1 MNKVMIASFIKN
13 NMEPFDFT
21 GGVNSR
27 QINSVQDKLGVA
39 LPDSYRWFLSN
50 FGSGGLFGVDI

>member
-13 NMEPFDFT
+13 NMKPFDFT
-21 GGVNSR
+21 GGVNSG
-27 QINSVQDKLGVA
+27 QINSVQDKIGVA

-50 FGSGGLFGVDI
+50 FG